1 MRDNPLKSALLRG
14 EMQLG
19 CWLNLGAAGA
29 AELAGVTGFDWALID
44 GEHGPWDIA
53 AIQDQLRVLAS
64 VGQNAVV
71 RVPVGEV
78 WILKQVLDIGATS
91 VLVPMVDTAEQAA
104 RMVAACRYPPAGMR
118 GMGAAVARA
127 SLYGHEADYTSFADQ
142 RLCLMVQAES
152 RAALDNLDA
161 IAATEGVDV
170 VFIGPSD
177 LSADMGFPGNPEAPE
192 VRAAI
197 EDAITRIRAAGK
209 VAGIFDFNTAH
220 YPRYRELGVT
230 FLAVAGDATVLRT
243 GMAARASAAREAL
256 G

>member
-1 MRDNPLKSALLRG
+1 MKDNSLKAALQGG

-53 AIQDQLRVLAS
+53 AIQDQLRALDS

-71 RVPVGEV
+71 RVPVGEA

-104 RMVAACRYPPAGMR
+104 GVVAACRYPPAGIR

-127 SLYGHEADYTSFADQ
+127 SLYGHEADYTARANQ
-142 RLCLMVQAES
+142 RICVMVQAES

-177 LSADMGFPGNPEAPE
+177 LSADMGFPGNPGAPE
-192 VRAAI
+192 VVAAI
-197 EDAITRIRAAGK
+197 EDAIGRIRAAGK
-209 VAGIFDFNTAH
+209 AAGIFDFNTAQ

-243 GMAARASAAREAL
+243 GLAAAAARAREAL